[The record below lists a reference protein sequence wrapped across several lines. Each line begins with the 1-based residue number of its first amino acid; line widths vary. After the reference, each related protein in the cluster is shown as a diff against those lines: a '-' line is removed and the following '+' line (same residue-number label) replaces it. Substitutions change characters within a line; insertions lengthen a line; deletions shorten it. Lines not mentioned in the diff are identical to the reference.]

1 MKYSSGTSPRMRGKR
16 SNSNQFFIAYGNIP
30 AYAGKTCYRAQTG
43 REFPEH
49 PRVCGENL
57 PYGLPLGIGEGTS
70 PRMRGKHVPAISR
83 ARRIRNIPAYAGK
96 TLGVD
101 NRIRSRWEH
110 PRVCG
115 ENGDARPHQSPPGGN
130 IPAYAGKTSNPL
142 SNFTRYSEHPRVC
155 GENEC
160 WIATPAPGMGTSP
173 RMRGKHDQSEL
184 LHLRHGNIPAY
195 AGKTPRCGRFR
206 RCREEHPRV
215 CGENN
220 HGRTIR

>member
-1 MKYSSGTSPRMRGKR
+1 MRGKR

-57 PYGLPLGIGEGTS
+57 PYGLPLGIGDGTS

-115 ENGDARPHQSPPGGN
+115 ENGDARPHQSPPGG
-130 IPAYAGKTSNPL
+130 
-142 SNFTRYSEHPRVC
+142 EHPRVC
-155 GENEC
+155 GENFES
-160 WIATPAPGMGTSP
+160 IIEFHKILGTSP
-173 RMRGKHDQSEL
+173 RMRGKRVLDSDPGTGY
-184 LHLRHGNIPAY
+184 GNIPAY
-195 AGKTPRCGRFR
+195 AGKTRSIGVAALAAW
-206 RCREEHPRV
+206 EHPRV
-215 CGENN
+215 CGENSQV
-220 HGRTIR
+220 RTISPV